1 MALDPQLL
9 AQALRTP
16 ESQDVTETPIVRA
29 IVLQDPA
36 NAADL
41 VPVLARADALEA
53 RNARRV
59 LCAFAPDAA
68 PVVAQALATTATSP
82 RARAEGLAVLWA
94 LLATEEPR
102 VVQEQLAAAWDAVGV
117 LLRDPAPVPDELPA
131 HVERDFPDRRVCDVA
146 YTVVEELR
154 DTDFDQSTFRAL
166 DADGR
171 DRAIA
176 QLLSRGGGA
185 VA

>member
-1 MALDPQLL
+1 MALDPHLL

-41 VPVLARADALEA
+41 VPVLVRADALEA

-59 LCAFAPDAA
+59 LCAFGPDAA
-68 PVVAQALATTATSP
+68 PVVAQALATTATSA
-82 RARAEGLAVLWA
+82 RARAEGIAVLWA
-94 LLATEEPR
+94 LLAAEEPH
-102 VVQEQLAAAWDAVGV
+102 VVRARLAAAWDAITA

-146 YTVVEELR
+146 YVVVEELR
-154 DTDFDQSTFRAL
+154 DADFDQSTFRAL

-171 DRAIA
+171 DQAIA
-176 QLLSRGGGA
+176 ELSGRSGA
-185 VA
+185 LA